1 MMYGYN
7 WFGNGGCR
15 FGLWGGYFGAWHFV
29 MLAAVVLLAVAVI
42 IVVSRRKK
50 HASQDDVLD
59 TLKRLYVS
67 GEISE
72 EDYLKRKSVIE
83 RH

>member
-15 FGLWGGYFGAWHFV
+15 FGLWGGYFGIWHFA
-29 MLAAVVLLAVAVI
+29 MLAVVVLLVVAVVL
-42 IVVSRRKK
+42 VVLKRKK
-50 HASQDDVLD
+50 RASQDDVLD

-83 RH
+83 RR